1 MPLQYRF
8 IQPTLIMLTELGS
21 GLSIEMEHADLSRGR
36 GVNNG
41 FVSKNRFLPQTAIT
55 HEPVSPKP
63 VWAQPRLGGVV

>member
-1 MPLQYRF
+1 M
-8 IQPTLIMLTELGS
+8 LIEV
-21 GLSIEMEHADLSRGR
+21 GLSIEMEQADLSRGR

-41 FVSKNRFLPQTAIT
+41 FVSKNRFLTQTVIT